1 VSGFLQ
7 EPAVIFSLVVLAS
20 VLLIVEAAPLP
31 TFGGSALVGIVLLIA
46 AIAGIAG
53 SGVAWW
59 PLVLVAAAVVSWG
72 VMLARRSAPPAQ
84 QGITLALF
92 VLGGCIFGILA
103 TDVWTV
109 LLALGATGGMTT
121 AFPALFERSTRL
133 LDQPAQVG
141 MDALVGAHG
150 TVARWEADAGRGTV
164 RVHGSLWSA
173 VRDHDDETDI
183 ALSEGAAVVVT
194 GYQGMTLRVT
204 AVEAPIPAS

>member
-1 VSGFLQ
+1 MSGFLQ

-46 AIAGIAG
+46 AVAGIAD
-53 SGVAWW
+53 SGVDWW
-59 PLVLVAAAVVSWG
+59 PLAFVAGAVVSWG

-84 QGITLALF
+84 QGITLSLF
-92 VLGGCIFGILA
+92 ALGGCIFGVLA
-103 TDVWTV
+103 GDVWTV
-109 LLALGATGGMTT
+109 LLALAATGAMTAT
-121 AFPALFERSTRL
+121 FPALFERSTRL

-141 MDALVGAHG
+141 MDALVGASG
-150 TVARWEADAGRGTV
+150 TVARWEPDGGRGTV

-173 VRDHDDETDI
+173 VRDLDDETGT
-183 ALSEGAAVVVT
+183 ALTEGAAVVVT
-194 GYQGMTLRVT
+194 GYQGMTLRVA